1 MIIDMHANLLPND
14 SDAIEEMRYIG
25 NVVADPAQCTLSGT
39 LKRLDAHDIDQAVVW
54 RIGRSA
60 EQCRRNNDFV
70 ADAASRHPD
79 RLIPFATVWPHDT
92 DEAIAECERSILEL
106 GMRGIKLH
114 PVLTEEEIGAS
125 GFLTVVECARRL
137 GVPFV
142 THVNLTVLG
151 QLTPDGP
158 YTQADRPR
166 PEDRSRFAEPE
177 GLLADS

>member
-79 RLIPFATVWPHDT
+79 RLIPPSRPSGRMTRTKRLPN
-92 DEAIAECERSILEL
+92 
-106 GMRGIKLH
+106 
-114 PVLTEEEIGAS
+114 AS
-125 GFLTVVECARRL
+125 APSWNWE
-137 GVPFV
+137 
-142 THVNLTVLG
+142 
-151 QLTPDGP
+151 
-158 YTQADRPR
+158 
-166 PEDRSRFAEPE
+166 
-177 GLLADS
+177 